1 MGELLYA
8 KNITKIFPGVRALDS
23 VSIRINDGEVLGLLG
38 ENGAGKS
45 TLLNVLSGTYK
56 QDEGEIYLQGEKVN
70 IETKQDA
77 LNLGIAIVYQ
87 ELKLHPNLTVAEN
100 IFMGRLPKNRFG
112 TVQYKK
118 LYRNAQELLDFYQF
132 DIDAKKEL
140 SALPIADCQMVEIA
154 KSLSRNAKVILMD
167 EPTSSL
173 LSHEVERLFEII
185 KDLKEKGIGV
195 VFISHKLEEIAKCCD
210 RVQVLRDGKDA
221 GMRDVV
227 ETNENELVKMMVG
240 REITDVY
247 PKKTNVPGDVILE
260 VKELSRGVKVKNVS
274 FSVRKGEVFGIAGL
288 VGAGRSELVRLI
300 FGADKKDAGEIYL
313 NGKKIDIKSPSDAI
327 RQGIFLVPEDR
338 KLQGLVLQQDIE
350 WNIVLPLIYK
360 LQKILGYVDT
370 SDSKKMA
377 ESQIKRLGIK
387 CTSRAQKVVT
397 LSGGNQQKVVIGKCL
412 QTDPRIMILDDPT
425 RGIDVGTKSEIYNL
439 INEIAC
445 RGTAIILISSELPE
459 VIKLSD
465 RVAVIRDGELRAV
478 LDSGDLSQE
487 SVIKYAIEE
496 DIKK

>member
-8 KNITKIFPGVRALDS
+8 QGITKIFPGVKALDN
-23 VSIRINDGEVLGLLG
+23 VSMRICDGEVLGLLG

-56 QDEGEIYLQGEKVN
+56 QDHGEIFLKGEKIN
-70 IETKQDA
+70 IETKQNA
-77 LNLGIAIVYQ
+77 LDMGIAIVYQ

-112 TVQYKK
+112 TIQYKQLFK
-118 LYRNAQELLDFYQF
+118 QAQELLDFYQF

-140 SALPIADCQMVEIA
+140 SMLPIADCQMVEIA

-185 KDLKEKGIGV
+185 KDLKTKGIGV
-195 VFISHKLEEIAKCCD
+195 VFISHKLDEIASCCD
-210 RVQVLRDGKDA
+210 RVQVLRDGKDV
-221 GMRDVV
+221 GTRNVS

-240 REITDVY
+240 REITDVF
-247 PKKTNVPGDVILE
+247 PKKTNVPGETILE
-260 VKELSRGVKVKNVS
+260 VRGLNRDGKVKNVS

-300 FGADKKDAGEIYL
+300 FGADKKDYGEIFL
-313 NGKKIDIKSPSDAI
+313 KGKKINIKSPSDAI
-327 RQGIFLVPEDR
+327 KHGIFLVPEDR

-370 SDSKKMA
+370 SNSREMA
-377 ESQIKRLGIK
+377 EKQVKRLDIK

-412 QTDPRIMILDDPT
+412 QTAPEIMILDDPT

-445 RGTAIILISSELPE
+445 RGTTIILISSELPE

-465 RVAVIRDGELRAV
+465 RVAVIRDGEMRAI
-478 LDSGDLSQE
+478 LNSGDLSQE
-487 SVIKYAIEE
+487 SIIKYAIEE
-496 DIKK
+496 DVKK

>member
-1 MGELLYA
+1 
-8 KNITKIFPGVRALDS
+8 
-23 VSIRINDGEVLGLLG
+23 
-38 ENGAGKS
+38 
-45 TLLNVLSGTYK
+45 
-56 QDEGEIYLQGEKVN
+56 
-70 IETKQDA
+70 
-77 LNLGIAIVYQ
+77 
-87 ELKLHPNLTVAEN
+87 
-100 IFMGRLPKNRFG
+100 MGRLPKNRFG

>member
-8 KNITKIFPGVRALDS
+8 KGITKIFPGVKALDN
-23 VSIRINDGEVLGLLG
+23 VSIKIHSGEVLGLLG

-56 QDEGEIYLQGEKVN
+56 QDQGEIYLEGKKVN
-70 IETKQDA
+70 IETKQNA
-77 LNLGIAIVYQ
+77 LEMGIAIVYQ
-87 ELKLHPNLTVAEN
+87 ELKLHPNLSVAEN
-100 IFMGRLPKNRFG
+100 IFMGRLPKNKFG
-112 TVQYKK
+112 KIMYRQLYKQ
-118 LYRNAQELLDFYQF
+118 AQDILDFYQF
-132 DIDAKKEL
+132 DINAKEEL
-140 SALPIADCQMVEIA
+140 RFLPIADRQMVEIA

-185 KDLKEKGIGV
+185 KDLKQKGIGV
-195 VFISHKLEEIAKCCD
+195 VFISHKLDEIAACCD
-210 RVQVLRDGKDA
+210 NVQVLRDGH
-221 GMRDVV
+221 DVGV
-227 ETNENELVKMMVG
+227 RVVSETNENDLVKMMVG

-247 PKKTNVPGDVILE
+247 PQKTNVPGDVILE
-260 VKELSRGVKVKNVS
+260 VKNLRRDGKVKDIS

-300 FGADKKDAGEIYL
+300 FGADKRDSGEIYL
-313 NGKKIDIKSPSDAI
+313 YGKKIDIKSPSDAI
-327 RQGIFLVPEDR
+327 KNGIFLVPEDR

-360 LQKILGYVDT
+360 LQKALGFVDT
-370 SDSKKMA
+370 SDSKTMA
-377 ESQIKRLGIK
+377 ENQIEKLDIK
-387 CTSRAQKVVT
+387 CTGRAQQVVT

-412 QTDPRIMILDDPT
+412 QTAPQIMILDDPT

-439 INEIAC
+439 INEISKN
-445 RGTAIILISSELPE
+445 GTTIILISSELPE

-465 RVAVIRDGELRAV
+465 RVAVIRNGELRAI
-478 LDSGDLSQE
+478 LSSENLTQE

-496 DIKK
+496 DVKK

>member
-8 KNITKIFPGVRALDS
+8 KGITKVFPGVRALDN
-23 VSIRINDGEVLGLLG
+23 VSIRINSGEVLGLLG

-56 QDEGEIYLQGEKVN
+56 QDQGEIYLEGRKVN
-70 IETKQDA
+70 IENKQSA
-77 LNLGIAIVYQ
+77 LDMGIAIVYQ
-87 ELKLHPNLTVAEN
+87 ELKLHPNLSVAEN
-100 IFMGRLPKNRFG
+100 IYMGRLPKNRFG
-112 TVQYKK
+112 KIMYRQ
-118 LYRNAQELLDFYQF
+118 LYQQAQELLDFYQF
-132 DIDAKKEL
+132 NINAKEEL
-140 SALPIADCQMVEIA
+140 RYLPIADRQMVEIA

-185 KDLKEKGIGV
+185 KGLRQSGIGV
-195 VFISHKLEEIAKCCD
+195 VFISHKLDEIAACCD
-210 RVQVLRDGKDA
+210 SVQVLRDGKNV
-221 GMRDVV
+221 GVRSVS

-260 VKELSRGVKVKNVS
+260 VKNLRRGNKVKDIS

-300 FGADKKDAGEIYL
+300 FSADKKDSGEIYL
-313 NGKKIDIKSPSDAI
+313 NGQKIDINNPGDAI
-327 RQGIFLVPEDR
+327 KNGIFLVPEDR
-338 KLQGLVLQQDIE
+338 KLQGLVMQRDVE
-350 WNIVLPLIYK
+350 WNIALPLIYK
-360 LQKILGYVDT
+360 LQKKLAYVDT
-370 SDSKKMA
+370 SRTKSMA
-377 ESQIKRLGIK
+377 EDQIKRLNIK
-387 CTSRAQKVVT
+387 CTSREQPVVT

-412 QTDPRIMILDDPT
+412 QTAPRIMILDDPT
-425 RGIDVGTKSEIYNL
+425 KGIDVGTKSEIYNL
-439 INEIAC
+439 INEIAMH
-445 RGTAIILISSELPE
+445 GTTIIFISSELPE

-465 RVAVIRDGELRAV
+465 RVAVIRNGELKAI
-478 LDSGDLSQE
+478 LDSSDLSQE

-496 DIKK
+496 E

>member
-8 KNITKIFPGVRALDS
+8 KGITKIFPGVKALDN

-56 QDEGEIYLQGEKVN
+56 QDEGEIFLKGEKIN
-70 IETKQDA
+70 IETKQSA
-77 LNLGIAIVYQ
+77 LDMGIAIVYQ

-112 TVQYKK
+112 TIQYKQ
-118 LYRNAQELLDFYQF
+118 LYKQAQELLDFYQF
-132 DIDAKKEL
+132 DIDAKEEL
-140 SALPIADCQMVEIA
+140 KNLPIADRQMVEIA

-185 KDLKEKGIGV
+185 EDLKVKGIGV
-195 VFISHKLEEIAKCCD
+195 VFISHKLEEIATCCD
-210 RVQVLRDGKDA
+210 RVQVLRDGKDI
-221 GMRDVV
+221 GVRVV
-227 ETNENELVKMMVG
+227 RETNENELVKMMVG

-247 PKKTNVPGDVILE
+247 PKKTNVPGEVVLE
-260 VKELSRGVKVKNVS
+260 VKGLSRAEKVKDVS
-274 FSVRKGEVFGIAGL
+274 FSARKGEVFGIAGL

-300 FGADKKDAGEIYL
+300 FGADKKDAGEIYM
-313 NGKKIDIKSPSDAI
+313 NGKKVEIKSPGDAI
-327 RQGIFLVPEDR
+327 RHGIFLVPEDR

-360 LQKILGYVDT
+360 LQKALGYVDV
-370 SDSKKMA
+370 SNSREMA
-377 ESQIKRLGIK
+377 EKQIKRLGIK

-397 LSGGNQQKVVIGKCL
+397 LSGGNQQKVVIAKCL
-412 QTDPRIMILDDPT
+412 QTAPQIMILDDPT

-439 INEIAC
+439 INEIAK
-445 RGTAIILISSELPE
+445 RGTTIILISSELPE

-465 RVAVIRDGELRAV
+465 RVAVIRNGELRAI
-478 LDSGDLSQE
+478 LNSGELSQE
-487 SVIKYAIEE
+487 SIIKYAIEE
-496 DIKK
+496 DTKK

>member
-8 KNITKIFPGVRALDS
+8 KGITKTFPGVKALDN

-56 QDEGEIYLQGEKVN
+56 QDDGEIFLQGNKIN
-70 IETKQDA
+70 IENKQSA
-77 LNLGIAIVYQ
+77 LEMGIAIVYQ

-112 TVQYKK
+112 TIQYKQ
-118 LYRNAQELLDFYQF
+118 LYKQAQELLDFYQF
-132 DIDAKKEL
+132 DINAKVEL
-140 SALPIADCQMVEIA
+140 NKLPIADCQMVEIA

-185 KDLKEKGIGV
+185 KDLKGKGIGV
-195 VFISHKLEEIAKCCD
+195 VFISHKLEEIATCCD
-210 RVQVLRDGKDA
+210 RVQVLRDGKDI
-221 GMRDVV
+221 GVKTV
-227 ETNENELVKMMVG
+227 SETNENELVKMMVG

-247 PKKTNVPGDVILE
+247 PQKTNVPGDVILE
-260 VKELSRGVKVKNVS
+260 VKNLNREGKIKNIS
-274 FSVRKGEVFGIAGL
+274 FSVRRGEVFGIAGL

-313 NGKKIDIKSPSDAI
+313 NGKKIDIKSPNDAI
-327 RQGIFLVPEDR
+327 KHGIFLVPEDR

-360 LQKILGYVDT
+360 LQKALGYVDT
-370 SDSKKMA
+370 SNSREMA
-377 ESQIKRLGIK
+377 ESQIKRLDIK

-397 LSGGNQQKVVIGKCL
+397 LSGGNQQKVVIAKCL
-412 QTDPRIMILDDPT
+412 QTTPQIMILDDPT

-439 INEIAC
+439 INEIAG
-445 RGTAIILISSELPE
+445 RGTSIILISSELPE

-465 RVAVIRDGELRAV
+465 RVAVIRGGEMRAI

-487 SVIKYAIEE
+487 SIIKYAIEE